1 MKYEH
6 NHTHIFDDY
15 YKKKTIYNRNNE
27 LYQLGYKAGCE
38 AILKLLAEKLKNK
51 FK

>member
-1 MKYEH
+1 M
-6 NHTHIFDDY
+6 NHHTSLFDDY
-15 YKKKTIYNRNNE
+15 YKKKAIDDKNNE